1 MKFRFILG
9 YEVTENRLLL
19 HGSAFLYH
27 RIFVVFVDENDTTK
41 VAIIKLL
48 FKKKI
53 IACGILANEWWVN
66 SL

>member
-41 VAIIKLL
+41 V
-48 FKKKI
+48 
-53 IACGILANEWWVN
+53 GNY
-66 SL
+66 